1 MHVGILKTFFYGYF
15 YEQDKDATIAL
26 KIKGEVAERC
36 SKGDMYG
43 SLVTLACSFNV
54 LVYLDSLSGHNV
66 KLFWFHTQLHER
78 YSVYCSNFSTVTFFV
93 SVPRSGTH
101 WVCCVQ
107 RQLAKLAEEELI

>member
-26 KIKGEVAERC
+26 KINGEVAERC

-54 LVYLDSLSGHNV
+54 LVYLDLLSGHNV
-66 KLFWFHTQLHER
+66 KQCSGFILSCMKGTQCTAAI
-78 YSVYCSNFSTVTFFV
+78 V
-93 SVPRSGTH
+93 
-101 WVCCVQ
+101 VQ
-107 RQLAKLAEEELI
+107 